1 MPKTY
6 SQPERFP
13 RRRGN
18 FALAGC
24 LRWLLPLLFVALFS
38 GAASADS
45 EIQRASADG
54 VGPALQYTVADFDG
68 DLRPDLVGVQT
79 GTAGFSGT
87 QYWIELQL
95 SAAGRQSIPVFARS
109 GGIRISALDVNGDR
123 SLDLVLTTTWL
134 SQPVAILLNDGHGS
148 FTRVDPGAFP
158 NAFRDA
164 TISLSSRRIVG
175 HDCAAVPP
183 APPIGAL
190 LAESSALLVDSPID
204 RIARAHRRFG
214 LNQFLTSQ
222 LGRAPPCS
230 LPSL

>member
-1 MPKTY
+1 MLNTY
-6 SQPERFP
+6 RQPEGFP

-24 LRWLLPLLFVALFS
+24 LRWLLPLLFFVVFS
-38 GAASADS
+38 GAATADS
-45 EIQRASADG
+45 EIQRASTNS

-109 GGIRISALDVNGDR
+109 GGIQVAARDVNGDH
-123 SLDLVLTTTWL
+123 SLDLVLTTTWF
-134 SQPVAILLNDGHGS
+134 SQPVAIFLNDGHGS

-158 NAFRDA
+158 NAFRGA
-164 TISLSSRRIVG
+164 TTELSSRRTIG
-175 HDCAAVPP
+175 HDCAGVPP
-183 APPIGAL
+183 SSPTGAV
-190 LAESSALLVDSPID
+190 LAEFSATIVDSQID
-204 RIARAHRRFG
+204 KIAQANRRFG
-214 LNQFLTSQ
+214 INQFLTSQ
-222 LGRAPPCS
+222 LGRAPPAS
-230 LPSL
+230 LLYH